1 MQNKDSA
8 SMMDHY
14 FDKLLQIAK
23 FEPEVVQNDF
33 LCEEAEKRVEP
44 LVQVCLEWGQS
55 GSVPEKLIASFAK
68 SSSEEKKVDEI
79 PSKKDQKGKGG
90 KLFNEIKAPRKTRDV
105 KLV

>member
-23 FEPEVVQNDF
+23 FEPDVVQNDF

-44 LVQVCLEWGQS
+44 LVQVCLEWG
-55 GSVPEKLIASFAK
+55 
-68 SSSEEKKVDEI
+68 
-79 PSKKDQKGKGG
+79 
-90 KLFNEIKAPRKTRDV
+90 
-105 KLV
+105 